1 MTMEKQFLFVDAA
14 NPTWLVYVSVLVL
27 AVFFRFSR
35 LFSVRNLD
43 VLLILLISVS
53 LVITSKWKNVP
64 PDSAEPA
71 SWMARLA
78 QVDKPQSTP
87 DSVQDAQPS
96 DAGSVVEEP
105 RFHPIYTWSSIS
117 LLGFSLL
124 LMIRLIYDESLT
136 RRPRLDQNLNQ
147 SGITFLCIPAFGL
160 LMCSVFFTDPP
171 DSTMSTIRHG
181 RALLERRD
189 VPTSTAVEGDL
200 PPAPTE
206 TLFAAGA
213 ASVVQL
219 SSPVVQHDRNES
231 DEAMVN
237 EILMALSLVVV
248 AHTIVVLGLVY
259 IGKTHFGSL
268 QLGLSMSLLYLLL
281 PSTGYHVHQLSHV
294 LPGACLTWAIAS
306 YRKPAVAGVLLGLA
320 SGTLFF
326 AVFLVPLWAVFYGR
340 NGALRFGTSLA
351 FVAAILVGCLILTS
365 ADTDSFMR
373 KIVTT
378 TNWTVFQLLDETASS
393 GVPLSQLFLRIPLG
407 AVFFV
412 MLTAMT
418 VLPRPRNLENLL
430 ANSTAL
436 VVAAQLW
443 YPDDIG
449 TYVLWYLPLF
459 LLVIFRPRLDRF
471 MPPELVARQS
481 ESITQP
487 ITATPTSS
495 VAMSRLS
502 L

>member
-1 MTMEKQFLFVDAA
+1 MEKQFLFVDAA

-43 VLLILLISVS
+43 VLLIMLISVS
-53 LVITSKWKNVP
+53 LVMTSKWKTVP
-64 PDSAEPA
+64 PDTNVTD
-71 SWMARLA
+71 SWLARLA
-78 QVDKPQSTP
+78 QVDEPQQAIDATSEAGL
-87 DSVQDAQPS
+87 QDVAP
-96 DAGSVVEEP
+96 VPEEP
-105 RFHPIYTWSSIS
+105 RFHVIYYWSSAA
-117 LLGFSLL
+117 LLAFSLL
-124 LMIRLIYDESLT
+124 LMVRLIFDEALT

-147 SGITFLCIPAFGL
+147 AGLTFLCIPAFGL
-160 LMCSVFFTDPP
+160 LMCSVFFTEPP

-181 RALLERRD
+181 KALLERREPSA
-189 VPTSTAVEGDL
+189 VPLAEGDL

-206 TLFAAGA
+206 TLIAAGA
-213 ASVVQL
+213 AGVVQL
-219 SSPVVQHDRNES
+219 SSQSQSRVQSES
-231 DEAMVN
+231 RDAAVN
-237 EILMALSLVVV
+237 EILLALSLVVV
-248 AHTIVVLGLVY
+248 AHTIVVFGLLY

-340 NGALRFGTSLA
+340 KGALRFGASLLL
-351 FVAAILVGCLILTS
+351 VAAILVGCLVLTS

-373 KIVTT
+373 KLVTT
-378 TNWTVFQLLDETASS
+378 TNWTVFRLMDDSS
-393 GVPLSQLFLRIPLG
+393 FPDAPLSQLFVRIPLG

-443 YPDDIG
+443 YPEDIG

-471 MPPELVARQS
+471 MPPEIAGRQAETVIQPVPAAPTTTVA
-481 ESITQP
+481 
-487 ITATPTSS
+487 
-495 VAMSRLS
+495 VSRLT